1 MGGAVSLPRFE
12 TDAKAR
18 VFHCV
23 KRSKLPGGHG
33 YAETRE
39 VAMAAFAKS
48 WRREKLAP
56 PGSRATPPAR
66 QAETG
71 KFPRNLLITGAVVEP
86 LDHVA

>member
-1 MGGAVSLPRFE
+1 
-12 TDAKAR
+12 
-18 VFHCV
+18 
-23 KRSKLPGGHG
+23 
-33 YAETRE
+33 
-39 VAMAAFAKS
+39 MAAFAKS
-48 WRREKLAP
+48 GRREKLAP